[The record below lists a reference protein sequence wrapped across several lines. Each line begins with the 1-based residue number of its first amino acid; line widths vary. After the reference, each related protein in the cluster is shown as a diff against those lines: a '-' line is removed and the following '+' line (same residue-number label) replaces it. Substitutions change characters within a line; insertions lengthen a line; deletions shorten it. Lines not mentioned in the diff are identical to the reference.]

1 MASLGLRASLPL
13 TVTDPGPARKTGI
26 AFLSSFAAV
35 AVGVGAARAA
45 TTSYVP
51 VLLDDIAHRPGL
63 IGLAMLTNA
72 LAGFF
77 VPLGVGVW
85 ADRHRGRLPLIMGGV
100 AVSALGLV
108 AVALGSGTTFLLLTL
123 AAGGVYVGLNIVQT
137 AHRTLVPERFG
148 ERERP
153 RATSAQELGQLLGAL
168 AGTVLGGV
176 LVLAAPGLLF
186 AALAAIVVLTALPTL
201 RLSAVRQSARA
212 PRSDR
217 PATVASLGAALRR
230 RGTRELLLA
239 QGLWVGAY
247 VGLTPFF
254 ALYAKDV
261 LDMSTGAAGGLLAAF
276 GLLTGAGML
285 LAARTPPALV
295 RRTLA
300 VGAAALGAGLSIAAT
315 GSTLAA
321 VAAPFAIAALGA
333 GVASSLGFVYFSR
346 FIPEGETGRYSG
358 AFLSVRALAAAAALP
373 AAGLIVDLTGSY
385 RALLAMGSLALVS
398 VVPILRAE
406 RRDAAKVER
415 APIRSLAAVIPVY
428 QSNRF
433 ADVALATADHVDRVI
448 LVDDGAPPAIAARLD
463 AVIAERG
470 YELVSL
476 GANHGKG
483 TAVAAGIRTALQRG
497 TEPDAILVIDS
508 DCQHPPAHIPEFL
521 AAAAEADVVIGD
533 RSADRSQ
540 MPPLRRLANTVSS
553 LGFRLWSC
561 RRLPDTQNGM
571 RLLRVTALQNV
582 PFPDGRYESE
592 SRHLKEL
599 VHAAMDIR
607 WVKMP
612 AIYNG
617 EPSSF
622 RPLADT
628 LRVAREIVSPP
639 RASEPLPGQGALA
652 RYARSFGPRLLAFLV
667 LTIGV
672 GVMLPALQALDE
684 RLFLSLNRLGD
695 GPEWLYQAL
704 DPHSRN
710 YALITVFA
718 VAASL
723 VVHRRLRY
731 VGGAALAVVFA
742 AFFSDVLLEVVQ
754 LGVDR
759 ARPEEALGSAAQLSH
774 ERSWSHIPS
783 FPSGHL
789 VVTAAMV
796 AASAAAVPRLRAPL
810 LLYLAAVAITRVTFG
825 AHFPLDIAI
834 GAMLGWEV
842 GLFSAGAVAAAG
854 LLPRAGLERRGLPK
868 LAPPPEP
875 LPGKRA
881 P

>member
-1 MASLGLRASLPL
+1 MASVGLRSSVPVAS
-13 TVTDPGPARKTGI
+13 VGSASARKTGL

-35 AVGVGAARAA
+35 AVGLGAARAA

-51 VLLDDIAHRPGL
+51 VLLDEIANRPGL

-77 VPLGVGVW
+77 VPLAVGVW
-85 ADRHRGRLPLIMGGV
+85 ADRHPGRLPLIVGGV
-100 AVSALGLV
+100 AVSAGGLV
-108 AVALGSGTTFLLLTL
+108 AVALGSGTTFLILTL
-123 AAGGVYVGLNIVQT
+123 AAAGVYVGLNIVQT

-148 ERERP
+148 ESERP
-153 RATSAQELGQLLGAL
+153 RATSAQELGQLVGAL
-168 AGTVLGGV
+168 AGTVLGGI

-186 AALAAIVVLTALPTL
+186 AVLAAVVVLTALPTL
-201 RLSAVRQSARA
+201 RLSAVRQAARA
-212 PRSDR
+212 PRSGR

-261 LDMSTGAAGGLLAAF
+261 LGMSTGAAGGLLAAF

-300 VGAAALGAGLSIAAT
+300 VGAAALGGGLSIAAT

-321 VAAPFAIAALGA
+321 VAGPFAVAALGA
-333 GVASSLGFVYFSR
+333 GVATSLGFVYFSR
-346 FIPEGETGRYSG
+346 FIPAGETGRYSG

-398 VVPILRAE
+398 VVPILLAE
-406 RRDAAKVER
+406 RRRAAKGER

-428 QSNRF
+428 QSRRF
-433 ADVALATADHVDRVI
+433 ADVALATAGEVDRVI
-448 LVDDGAPPAIAARLD
+448 LVDDGAPPSIAARLD
-463 AVIAERG
+463 AVVAERG

-476 GANHGKG
+476 GTNHGKG
-483 TAVAAGIRTALQRG
+483 TAVAAGIEAALHRG
-497 TEPDAILVIDS
+497 GPPDAVLVIDS
-508 DCQHPPAHIPEFL
+508 DSQHPPARIPDFV
-521 AAAAEADVVIGD
+521 AAAADADVVIGD
-533 RSADRSQ
+533 RSSDRRH
-540 MPPLRRLANTVSS
+540 MPPLRRLANGMSN
-553 LGFRLWSC
+553 LGLGLWTG
-561 RRLPDTQNGM
+561 RRLRDSQNGM
-571 RLLRVTALQNV
+571 RLLRVGALERV

-599 VHAAMDIR
+599 VEAGMEIA
-607 WVKMP
+607 WVEMP

-622 RPLADT
+622 RPVVDT
-628 LRVAREIVSPP
+628 LRVAREIVSPR
-639 RASEPLPGQGALA
+639 RASEPLPGPGALL
-652 RYARSFGPRLLAFLV
+652 RYVRAFGPRLLAFVLV
-667 LTIGV
+667 AVSV
-672 GVMLPALQALDE
+672 GIALPAVQALDE
-684 RLFLSLNRLGD
+684 RLFLSINGLGD
-695 GPEWLYQAL
+695 GPEWVYQAL

-710 YALITVFA
+710 YALITA
-718 VAASL
+718 LAIIATL
-723 VVHRRLRY
+723 VVHRRWRY

-742 AFFSDVLLEVVQ
+742 AFFSDVWLEIVQ
-754 LGVDR
+754 LTVDR
-759 ARPEEALGSAAQLSH
+759 PRPEEAIGTAAQLSH
-774 ERSWSHIPS
+774 ERSWAHIPS

-796 AASAAAVPRLRAPL
+796 AAAAGAVPKLRTPL
-810 LLYLAAVAITRVTFG
+810 LVYLGAVAVTRITFG
-825 AHFPLDIAI
+825 AHFPLDVGV
-834 GAMLGWEV
+834 GAVLGWEV
-842 GLFSAGAVAAAG
+842 GLFSAGLVAAGG
-854 LLPRAGLERRGLPK
+854 LLPRPQVERRTLPE
-868 LAPPPEP
+868 LGAPPDPVLQERRP
-875 LPGKRA
+875 
-881 P
+881 